1 MKQATGRGRPRDA
14 EIDRKILDAARTLL
28 AEGGYRALAFDSI
41 SQMTDI
47 PRSMIY
53 RRWPTKA
60 HLANE
65 ISTGGDD
72 GLPDVIDAEGLDAQ
86 VLALVHQVFDRYR
99 RPDIAAAAIGLE
111 WVVAAVPRLPGL
123 TLPITEEKFRAA
135 TQRITADDIKAAAA
149 RFNRFGE
156 MAKAAGMRFA
166 YHNHGFDFRRYDG
179 RYGLDLILAETDPAL
194 VGLELDIGN
203 TIAAGADPL
212 PYLAPGG
219 RVRLAHVKDWRG
231 PYTPSLYEIPASAP
245 VGEGTIAWPPILAAL
260 KRARVPYV
268 FIEQEGINQA
278 DALDLLARN
287 WRYLQGEGK

>member
-1 MKQATGRGRPRDA
+1 MKLDRRHLLRLAGATAVAAAAGPASAVTPAFAPAIGVQLYMLRDLLA
-14 EIDRKILDAARTLL
+14 KDVEGTLAAIARIGIRFVEFAGYHDRTL
-28 AEGGYRALAFDSI
+28 AQWRALLTANGLI
-41 SQMTDI
+41 AI
-47 PRSMIY
+47 G
-53 RRWPTKA
+53 A
-60 HLANE
+60 H
-65 ISTGGDD
+65 
-72 GLPDVIDAEGLDAQ
+72 GLYPDMRDEQAAAAID
-86 VLALVHQVFDRYR
+86 
-99 RPDIAAAAIGLE
+99 AAAAIGLE

-123 TLPITEEKFRAA
+123 TLPITEEKIRAA
-135 TQRITADDIKAAAA
+135 TQR
-149 RFNRFGE
+149 N
-156 MAKAAGMRFA
+156 
-166 YHNHGFDFRRYDG
+166 GFDFRRYDG